1 MRRPTSR
8 TIRGVGH
15 ALFDRDAELA
25 ELAALLERAR
35 KGDGGTLLFEGP
47 GGIGKTALL
56 AAGEELASGFAVLR
70 GRGGEVERELS
81 FGLVRELFDPLLR
94 AAPQASRE
102 RWLSGAASAGGAVF
116 QDARAG
122 VADAASV
129 DTVTLPAGFE
139 PQAVVAPKLRLF
151 APSVAGQ
158 YLLVLDIVTPEAGSL
173 TAKGIEPAIIR
184 VNVAEPAA
192 VPSDRPATGP
202 AEPGGAA
209 TEPGAAASSTPAA
222 SPASN

>member
-1 MRRPTSR
+1 MNGTW
-8 TIRGVGH
+8 V
-15 ALFDRDAELA
+15 ALGAEDNP
-25 ELAALLERAR
+25 EQQAA
-35 KGDGGTLLFEGP
+35 
-47 GGIGKTALL
+47 
-56 AAGEELASGFAVLR
+56 
-70 GRGGEVERELS
+70 
-81 FGLVRELFDPLLR
+81 
-94 AAPQASRE
+94 
-102 RWLSGAASAGGAVF
+102 
-116 QDARAG
+116 
-122 VADAASV
+122 ADAASV
-129 DTVTLPAGFE
+129 DAVTLPAGFE
-139 PQAVVAPKLRLF
+139 PQAVVASKLRLF

-192 VPSDRPATGP
+192 VPSGRPATGP